1 MSAIL
6 RYLCYGITALC
17 VLATVIGVAAG
28 DAPTVKAG
36 FLGALMFGTLS
47 ALLHVKRVF

>member
-1 MSAIL
+1 
-6 RYLCYGITALC
+6 
-17 VLATVIGVAAG
+17 
-28 DAPTVKAG
+28 VKAG